1 MPAPGGRRLNSAL
14 NIHEGEKM
22 IAFGPVPSRRLGRS
36 LGINN
41 IPAKIC
47 TYSCAYC
54 QVGRT
59 IEMDVERRS
68 FYSPQEIYHEVKEK
82 VDGSLSQGLAI
93 DYLTFVPDGEP
104 TLDIN
109 LGREI
114 DMLRSLGIK
123 IAVISNASLI
133 CDEGVREDLKKAD
146 WVSLKVDAV
155 EERVWRRMDRPH
167 RALRLEAILQGILD
181 FSKDFKGV
189 LVTESMLL
197 AGINDDEISLWAIA
211 EFLEKVDPA
220 IAYISVPTRPPA
232 EKWAT
237 MPSEESINRA
247 YQILSAR
254 VKKVE
259 LLVGYEGDSF
269 DFTENVESDLLAIA
283 AVHPMREAA
292 VRKFLQ
298 QAQRSWEVVERLID
312 QGQLVEIE
320 YQGNNFY
327 LRRPEINSK
336 I

>member
-1 MPAPGGRRLNSAL
+1 
-14 NIHEGEKM
+14 M

-47 TYSCAYC
+47 SYSCAYC

-59 IEMDVERRS
+59 LQMEVVRHPY
-68 FYSPQEIYHEVKEK
+68 YSPQEIYDEVANK
-82 VDGSLSQGLAI
+82 VDRSKDQGLDI

-109 LGREI
+109 LGQEI
-114 DMLRSLGIK
+114 DMLRTLGIK

-133 CDEGVREDLKKAD
+133 WDEGVREDLQKAD
-146 WVSLKVDAV
+146 WVSVKVDALD
-155 EERVWRRMDRPH
+155 EQIWRRVDRPS
-167 RALRLEAILQGILD
+167 RSLDLEAILQGIID
-181 FSKDFKGV
+181 FSKDFKGM

-197 AGINDDEISLWAIA
+197 SGINDNEKSLQAMA
-211 EFLEKVDPA
+211 QFLEKVDPV

-232 EKWAT
+232 EKWAA
-237 MPSEESINRA
+237 MPSEQSINNA
-247 YQILSAR
+247 YQIFRTRL
-254 VKKVE
+254 KNVE

-269 DFTENVESDLLAIA
+269 DLTGNVVSDLLSIA

-292 VRKFLQ
+292 IRKLLE
-298 QAQRSWEVVERLID
+298 RSNESWEVVERLID
-312 QGQLVEIE
+312 QGQLAKTE
-320 YQGNNFY
+320 YLGNSYY
-327 LRRPEINSK
+327 LRRPEI